1 MRYATNAGLSVVVAC
16 VVHRQPVRDL
26 AGRFYR
32 SSSHSRRRAREHGVG
47 VHDRSEVTSGRGSIT
62 WLGFAIRGRTAD
74 LYGDLLVQQR

>member
-1 MRYATNAGLSVVVAC
+1 
-16 VVHRQPVRDL
+16 
-26 AGRFYR
+26 
-32 SSSHSRRRAREHGVG
+32 